1 MMVRIENSES
11 GVASSD
17 PIFCKVLEVV
27 GLIPI
32 FYVFTKKIFSP
43 SCNKVARRP
52 VETVP
57 WIAVETVPW
66 RVSLCQRAQF

>member
-11 GVASSD
+11 GVASSN

-27 GLIPI
+27 GSIPI
-32 FYVFTKKIFSP
+32 FYVFTKNMFSP

-52 VETVP
+52 VETMP
-57 WIAVETVPW
+57 
-66 RVSLCQRAQF
+66 